1 MHTCAGTACVKMQAA
16 ERAVDPEQWVVCLSG
31 IVVDT
36 GGANTSCVSKPIIF
50 NTEFIIFNT
59 EFIILIQNAS
69 FLIQN
74 SSFLIQNSTSCVC
87 DRPK

>member
-50 NTEFIIFNT
+50 NTEFII
-59 EFIILIQNAS
+59 LIQNVP
-69 FLIQN
+69 Q
-74 SSFLIQNSTSCVC
+74 CVQ
-87 DRPK
+87 RPAQVIIHYH